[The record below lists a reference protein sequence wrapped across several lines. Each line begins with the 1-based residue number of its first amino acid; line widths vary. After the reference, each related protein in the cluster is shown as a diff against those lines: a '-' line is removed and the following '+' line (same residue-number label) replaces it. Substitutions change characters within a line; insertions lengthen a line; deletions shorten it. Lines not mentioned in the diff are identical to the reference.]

1 MGDNFTID
9 NEKLIELVEARPAL
23 YDKKL
28 KSYSDRI
35 IKDKMWRQIYEC
47 LIEGWTN
54 LDIKEKTQI
63 VHSITL
69 KLLRDEPNIFSFFYF
84 FAFWTK

>member
-9 NEKLIELVEARPAL
+9 NQKLIELVEACPAL

-35 IKDKMWRQIYEC
+35 IKDKMWRHIYEC
-47 LIEGWTN
+47 LIEEWTN

-63 VHSITL
+63 GKYDIIIIIILIRV
-69 KLLRDEPNIFSFFYF
+69 
-84 FAFWTK
+84 